1 MQHELDSFPLGHT
14 FLKEFFRKLDRK
26 LGDFVSQSL
35 IHAPDGII
43 EETKPNLDEIQ
54 ERSEEEISN
63 LWTIKEQLLFDQ
75 GLKLYPGT
83 MPPNERWKEIS
94 NLTSR
99 SMEECVD
106 HYISIRKKIIE
117 LLEQQKS
124 ENQNQSSS
132 FSFSFPSA
140 PSNNNTNTNT
150 NNTSV
155 LPSIEETGKINALN
169 RESLLPSLNI
179 NPKPNGTCIEI
190 SNLHTIGIGLL
201 YCYNI
206 NISVYCNRCNNPNKV
221 ILISGKS
228 MKLLCTKCKLNLNV
242 SYTGAIMMKL
252 SNNKY
257 CVGYVVMDNTKGN
270 VDLLSSSEF
279 IATCFDCG
287 TENHILSKSNGLYG
301 EEKCRSCHKDL
312 MFEFTES
319 SFTIINQPHN
329 SERVKQDIKKA
340 EGIRTGQPLKD
351 EGCCSHY
358 RKSHRWLRFPCCG
371 LAYPC
376 DKCHDAVQD
385 HKSEWAKSMI
395 CGYCSSEQSVEQKC
409 KSCNKFVVDP
419 NQFHAH
425 WEGGKGCRDKTR
437 MSRDDSKKY
446 ANLSKTVSRKQ
457 AEKKTQK

>member
-1 MQHELDSFPLGHT
+1 MQHELDSFPIGHT
-14 FLKEFFRKLDRK
+14 FLKEYFRKLDRK

-35 IHAPDGII
+35 IHAPDAIGEEPKQNPDNI
-43 EETKPNLDEIQ
+43 EDK
-54 ERSEEEISN
+54 EEEENSN

-75 GLKLYPGT
+75 ALRLYPGT
-83 MPPNERWKEIS
+83 LPPSERWSEIS
-94 NLTSR
+94 NFTSK

-106 HYISIRKKIIE
+106 HYISIRKKII
-117 LLEQQKS
+117 LLLQQQQQQS
-124 ENQNQSSS
+124 ENQSSGI
-132 FSFSFPSA
+132 PSA
-140 PSNNNTNTNT
+140 PFNGS
-150 NNTSV
+150 NNTSA
-155 LPSIEETGKINALN
+155 LPSLDEINNPKIPN

-190 SNLHTIGIGLL
+190 GNLHTVGIGLL

-206 NISVYCNRCNNPNKV
+206 NLSVYCNRCNNPNKV
-221 ILISGKS
+221 NLISGKS
-228 MKLLCTKCKLNLNV
+228 MKLQCTKCTLNLNV
-242 SYTGAIMMKL
+242 NYSGAIMMKL

-270 VDLLSSSEF
+270 VDLLSSEF

-287 TENHILSKSNGLYG
+287 SENHIISKRGGLFG
-301 EEKCRSCHKDL
+301 EETCHSCHKQL
-312 MFEFTES
+312 MFEFTEKS
-319 SFTIINQPHN
+319 NTIITQPHN
-329 SERVKQDIKKA
+329 SERVKQEIRKS
-340 EGIRTGQPLKD
+340 EGIKTGQPLKD
-351 EGCCSHY
+351 EGSCSHY

-371 LAYPC
+371 LAYAC
-376 DKCHDAVQD
+376 DKCHDSIQD
-385 HKSEWAKSMI
+385 HPHEWAHSMI
-395 CGYCSSEQSVEQKC
+395 CGYCSAEQPVNKTC

-425 WEGGKGCRDKTR
+425 WEGGKGCRDKSR